1 MSGFDI
7 TSMLNEVS
15 NKSLYMEFQM
25 MIHEDIVRNPNN
37 TYSLVNIDE
46 LEESIINFG
55 ILQPL
60 IVRRIENGKFM
71 LIAGERR
78 YTASAQALE
87 KGHSER
93 KYLPCLVLQENT
105 PQVIEDLIL
114 HETNLQSR
122 PFKAMPE
129 EERINVVENY
139 VSLLEDAK
147 KQKLVGKGRT
157 RDLVAQKLDCS
168 PKTVQKYLTEIK
180 KNSSPDEKS
189 LKSPKVKTYT
199 QQDVVRKL
207 KKVHDDLMV
216 MFDEREKGHGNFYS
230 STNEEKIKIILETI
244 RKLQEGN

>member
-25 MIHEDIVRNPNN
+25 LTHADIVRNPKN

-60 IVRRIENGKFM
+60 IVRRTEKLNFM

-78 YTASAQALE
+78 YTASAQALD
-87 KGHSER
+87 KGHYER
-93 KYLPCLVLQENT
+93 QYLPCLVLQENT

-139 VSLLEDAK
+139 VSLLEEAK

-168 PKTVQKYLTEIK
+168 PKTVQKYLTKIK
-180 KNSSPDEKS
+180 HPYDGYKS
-189 LKSPKVKTYT
+189 TKVKTYT
-199 QQDVVRKL
+199 QDDVIRKL
-207 KKVHDDLMV
+207 KKVHDELMV
-216 MFDEREKGHGNFYS
+216 MFDERERGWTKHYS
-230 STNEEKIKIILETI
+230 SSNEDNIKIILETI